1 METYKEEP
9 VAKRLR
15 SKIVY
20 LKTSEEE
27 PVAKRLRSTIVN
39 MKTSKDEED
48 EPVATRLRSKI
59 VNIKTSKGEPVTKR
73 PRIEPQNDREIIQ
86 FQWQVIEN
94 QKERIRQLEEQLKIQ
109 LPPGWEMRY
118 NSFGMI
124 L

>member
-1 METYKEEP
+1 M
-9 VAKRLR
+9 LFWCLIR
-15 SKIVY
+15 SKER
-20 LKTSEEE
+20 TSEG
-27 PVAKRLRSTIVN
+27 KDTSTG
-39 MKTSKDEED
+39 
-48 EPVATRLRSKI
+48 A
-59 VNIKTSKGEPVTKR
+59 
-73 PRIEPQNDREIIQ
+73 QNDKEIIQ

>member
-1 METYKEEP
+1 MWSHS
-9 VAKRLR
+9 A
-15 SKIVY
+15 
-20 LKTSEEE
+20 SEEE

-39 MKTSKDEED
+39 MKTSKD

-86 FQWQVIEN
+86 VQRQVFEN
-94 QKERIRQLEEQLKIQ
+94 QKERIRHLEEQLKISETKTKSIQ
-109 LPPGWEMRY
+109 SPPGWEMRY
-118 NSFGMI
+118 NSFGNT

>member
-1 METYKEEP
+1 METFKEEP

-20 LKTSEEE
+20 MKTSEEE
-27 PVAKRLRSTIVN
+27 LRSTIVN
-39 MKTSKDEED
+39 MKTSKDE
-48 EPVATRLRSKI
+48 PVATRLRSKI
-59 VNIKTSKGEPVTKR
+59 NNIKTSKGEPVTKR

>member
-20 LKTSEEE
+20 MKTSEEE

-39 MKTSKDEED
+39 MKTSND

-59 VNIKTSKGEPVTKR
+59 ANIKTSKGEPVTKR

-94 QKERIRQLEEQLKIQ
+94 QKERIRQLEEQLNIQ

>member
-20 LKTSEEE
+20 MKTSEEE

-39 MKTSKDEED
+39 MKTSKDE
-48 EPVATRLRSKI
+48 PVATRLRSKI
-59 VNIKTSKGEPVTKR
+59 ANIKTSKGEPVTKR
-73 PRIEPQNDREIIQ
+73 PQIEPQNDREIIQ
-86 FQWQVIEN
+86 LQWQVIEN